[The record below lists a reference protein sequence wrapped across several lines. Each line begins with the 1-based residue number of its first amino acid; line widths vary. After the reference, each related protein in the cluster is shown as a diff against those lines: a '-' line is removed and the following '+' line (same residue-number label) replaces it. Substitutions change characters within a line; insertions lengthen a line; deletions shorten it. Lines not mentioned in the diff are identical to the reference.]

1 MKIRGKMDRGKM
13 DMVRG
18 KMDMSILPHFTTMDK
33 KGVRLA
39 PLTPRP
45 ALSLIHETARNKTA
59 TMQPVIDL
67 DEQPTIV
74 HGLFQKFMPRY

>member
-1 MKIRGKMDRGKM
+1 
-13 DMVRG
+13 
-18 KMDMSILPHFTTMDK
+18 MDMSILPLSIIFYHITDELGQDGHIEK

-45 ALSLIHETARNKTA
+45 ALSLIHETARNKIA

-67 DEQPTIV
+67 DEPPTIV
-74 HGLFQKFMPRY
+74 HGLFEKFMPRY

>member
-1 MKIRGKMDRGKM
+1 ME
-13 DMVRG
+13 
-18 KMDMSILPHFTTMDK
+18 

-45 ALSLIHETARNKTA
+45 ALSLIHETVRNKTS
-59 TMQPVIDL
+59 TMQPVINL
-67 DEQPTIV
+67 DEQPAIV